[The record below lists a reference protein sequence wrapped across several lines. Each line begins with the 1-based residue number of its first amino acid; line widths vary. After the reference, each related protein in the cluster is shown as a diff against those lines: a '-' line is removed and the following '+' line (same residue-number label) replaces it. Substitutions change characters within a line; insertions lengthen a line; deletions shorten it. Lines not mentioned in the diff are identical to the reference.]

1 MAPSYLSLVFGLAVL
16 LFQSGPASAAQ
27 VACLKKNGTVVLRES
42 CLPSMT
48 PLPVN
53 TGPQGPAGATGPQ
66 GPAGATGPQ
75 GSAGATG
82 AQGPTGLTGATG
94 PQGPAGATGASGT
107 PLKVYDANNVLL
119 GNLASASPTQV
130 EVIDIAT
137 NQVGI
142 LTVTP
147 TDSTAASPNLFSG
160 GNIGYTSSDCSG
172 SPVVV
177 ARIDGTTSAPND
189 LSAFVQDFSSLGGN
203 GKIVGYSTANF
214 NTSPAILPTVYS
226 QTRMSATGVTTESS
240 PRSVLSMGSLVY
252 ALQTVAMGENPT
264 VASSALIKS
273 VAGTLT
279 STTVGSTT
287 QYSLIPGL
295 NCTALTVTSDPS
307 SVGSRSGAL
316 WDLYSA
322 FNYISSNQ
330 TRWVVSV
337 AGGTMSYPNPIKLPL
352 SFK

>member
-1 MAPSYLSLVFGLAVL
+1 MAPSYLSLVFGLAAL
-16 LFQSGPASAAQ
+16 LFQSGPATAEQ
-27 VACLKKNGTVVLRES
+27 VACLKKNGTVVLRDS

-66 GPAGATGPQ
+66 GSTGAT
-75 GSAGATG
+75 GATG
-82 AQGPTGLTGATG
+82 AQGPTGATGATGPTG

-137 NQVGI
+137 NKVGA

-147 TDSTAASPNLFSG
+147 TDSTTASPNLFSG

-189 LSAFVQDFSSLGGN
+189 LSAFVQDFGSLDGN
-203 GKIVGYSTANF
+203 GKIVNYSTADS

-226 QTRMSATGVTTESS
+226 QTRTSATGVTTESS
-240 PRSVLSMGSLVY
+240 PRSVLSLGTLVY
-252 ALQTVAMGENPT
+252 ALQTVAIGENPT
-264 VASSALIKS
+264 VASAGLINS

-279 STTVGSTT
+279 SATVGSTT
-287 QYSLIPGL
+287 RYALIPGL

-307 SVGSRSGAL
+307 SAGSQSGAL
-316 WDLYSA
+316 WDIYSA
-322 FNYISSNQ
+322 FNYISTNQ
-330 TRWVVSV
+330 TRWVISV